1 MILLKIALIMLLIDI
16 VNVVIAKAY
25 GRSMNL
31 ANKWR
36 FMAKNYTTFEKWYLR
51 ISRGFRLATVS
62 IMCGVAIVRL
72 IFIFL

>member
-16 VNVVIAKAY
+16 VNVVIVKAY

-36 FMAKNYTTFEKWYLR
+36 FMAKNHTTFEKWYLG
-51 ISRGFRLATVS
+51 ISGGFRLTTF

-72 IFIFL
+72 IFVFL

>member
-36 FMAKNYTTFEKWYLR
+36 FMAKNYTTFEKWYLG
-51 ISRGFRLATVS
+51 ISGGGSGWPRS
-62 IMCGVAIVRL
+62 
-72 IFIFL
+72 

>member
-1 MILLKIALIMLLIDI
+1 MILLKIALIMLSIDI

-36 FMAKNYTTFEKWYLR
+36 FMAKNYTTFEKCTSEYLEG
-51 ISRGFRLATVS
+51 SGWLHS
-62 IMCGVAIVRL
+62 
-72 IFIFL
+72 